1 MNLEWIPD
9 SILALMK
16 RFDQAGYE
24 LVLVGGAVRSFYAGE
39 RPKDWDLS
47 TDATPDEM
55 LELSRIWG
63 FRTIPT
69 GIQHGT
75 ITWIVS
81 GYHLEITT
89 YRVEGTYEG
98 YRRPLEMTFTKELQ
112 EDLARRDFTMNAMA
126 FHAKEGLLDPFG
138 GRKDLQRGV
147 LRAVGDPKI
156 RLAEDVLRS
165 FRAIRFASR
174 YGLRLDPE
182 LRNALESEGEKVRY
196 LSGERVKQE
205 LDLIMTSDAWQVG
218 VAGLLEFRLLKD
230 WIPVWSHLHQDT
242 ILSAKWKVTH
252 HMTRFAL
259 LMLMTD
265 VELEESDWDLV
276 RLRAGN
282 VERRAIEKL
291 LRHDPRV
298 KHPITEEYEARKL
311 IQSVGKKWISPYLEL
326 YAVWHGETREAE
338 LIEHVLEENP
348 VVDIRE
354 LAVRGSDLLE
364 LGLKPGPG
372 IGDWLKQCLE
382 EVVRDPEMNTR
393 ESLIAFIQERV
404 G

>member
-55 LELSRIWG
+55 LALSRAWG
-63 FRTIPT
+63 IRTIPT
-69 GIQHGT
+69 GIRHGT
-75 ITWIVS
+75 LTWVVA

-98 YRRPLEMTFTKELQ
+98 YRRPLEMTFTKEL
-112 EDLARRDFTMNAMA
+112 EKDLARRDFTMNAMA
-126 FHAKEGLLDPFG
+126 FHAKKGLLDPFG

-147 LRAVGDPKI
+147 LRAVGDPRI

-174 YGLRLDPE
+174 YGLRLDPD
-182 LRNALESEGEKVRY
+182 LRAALESEGEKVRF

-205 LDLIMTSDAWQVG
+205 LDLILTSDSWQVG

-230 WIPVWSHLHQDT
+230 WIPVWSHLHHDT
-242 ILSAKWKVTH
+242 VMKAEWKVSH
-252 HMTRFAL
+252 HMARFAL

-282 VERRAIEKL
+282 VERKAVAKL
-291 LRHDPRV
+291 LIQDPRV
-298 KHPITEEYEARKL
+298 RHPIREPYEARKL
-311 IQSVGKKWISPYLEL
+311 IQKIGKKWVLPYLEL
-326 YAVWHGETREAE
+326 YTVWHGETAEAGILQRE
-338 LIEHVLEENP
+338 LKQDP
-348 VVDIRE
+348 PVDIRE
-354 LAVRGSDLLE
+354 LAIRGRDLID
-364 LGLKPGPG
+364 LGLEPGPK
-372 IGDWLKQCLE
+372 IGEWLKQCLE
-382 EVVRDPEMNTR
+382 AVVLEPEKNTR
-393 ESLIAFIQERV
+393 EDLLAFIKERV

>member
-55 LELSRIWG
+55 LALSQAWG
-63 FRTIPT
+63 IRTIPT
-69 GIQHGT
+69 GIRHGT
-75 ITWIVS
+75 LTWVVA

-98 YRRPLEMTFTKELQ
+98 YRRPLEMTFTKVLEA
-112 EDLARRDFTMNAMA
+112 DLARRDFTMNAMA
-126 FHAKEGLLDPFG
+126 FHAQKGLMDPFG

-147 LRAVGDPKI
+147 LRAVGDPRI

-174 YGLRLDPE
+174 YGLRLDPD
-182 LRNALESEGEKVRY
+182 LRAALESEGEKVRF

-205 LDLIMTSDAWQVG
+205 LDLILTSDSWQVG

-230 WIPVWSHLHQDT
+230 WIPVWSHLHHDT
-242 ILSAKWKVTH
+242 IMKADWKVSH
-252 HMTRFAL
+252 HMARFAL

-282 VERRAIEKL
+282 VERKAIAKL
-291 LRHDPRV
+291 LIQDPRV
-298 KHPITEEYEARKL
+298 RHPVTEPYEARQL
-311 IQSVGKKWISPYLEL
+311 IQKIGKKWVLPYLEL
-326 YAVWHGETREAE
+326 YTVWHGETAEADILKRE
-338 LIEHVLEENP
+338 LEQDP
-348 VVDIRE
+348 PVDIRE
-354 LAVRGSDLLE
+354 LAIRGRDLID
-364 LGLKPGPG
+364 LGLQPGPK
-372 IGDWLKQCLE
+372 IGEWLKLCLE
-382 EVVRDPEMNTR
+382 AVVLEPKKNTR
-393 ESLIAFIQERV
+393 EDLLTFIKERV